1 MPVDF
6 NWLRAMGAS
15 PVFLVLV
22 GCSVVTLAVTLERL
36 LYFSRR
42 RGDPDTT
49 LRSALAE
56 IGLGELRAAV
66 RTCQAS
72 PHPFGYVAQA
82 LFKDGE
88 AAEGMVDQRL
98 ATALSEQKILLERNL
113 LVIGTMAAIAPLVGL
128 LGTVWGIM
136 RAFHDMALVGSAGPS
151 VVAAGIAEA
160 LFTTAAGIMIAV
172 PALVLYNAFAK
183 RMSNMLAVAENHS
196 QTLRVALAE
205 MAGPGSSRSAGA
217 ASRGDTREVRHSAS
231 ERANAP
237 IVTR

>member
-22 GCSVVTLAVTLERL
+22 GCSVVTLAVTIERL
-36 LYFSRR
+36 LYFARR

-72 PHPFGYVAQA
+72 PHPFGQVAQS
-82 LFKDGE
+82 LFRDGE
-88 AAEGMVDQRL
+88 VAEGMVEQRL
-98 ATALSEQKILLERNL
+98 AVALSEQKILLERNL

-160 LFTTAAGIMIAV
+160 LFTSAAGIMIAV
-172 PALVLYNAFAK
+172 PSLVLYNHLAR
-183 RMSNMLAVAENHS
+183 RMATMLMVAENHA
-196 QTLRVALAE
+196 QTLRVALSE
-205 MAGPGSSRSAGA
+205 MIEHSPRSAGTP
-217 ASRGDTREVRHSAS
+217 SRSETRDARHSAG
-231 ERANAP
+231 RANEP

>member
-22 GCSVVTLAVTLERL
+22 GCSVLTLAVTIERFF
-36 LYFSRR
+36 YFAKRK
-42 RGDPDTT
+42 GNPDET
-49 LRSALAE
+49 LRVALTDISQGA
-56 IGLGELRAAV
+56 LRDAV
-66 RTCQAS
+66 RTCQAT
-72 PHPFGYVAQA
+72 PHPFGAVAQA

-88 AAEGMVDQRL
+88 FAELMVEQRMQV
-98 ATALSEQKILLERNL
+98 ALSEQKISLERNL
-113 LVIGTMAAIAPLVGL
+113 LVLGTMAAIAPLIGL

-160 LFTTAAGIMIAV
+160 LFTTAAGILIAV
-172 PALVLYNAFAK
+172 PSLVLYNHLA
-183 RMSNMLAVAENHS
+183 RWTGTMLTVAENHA

-205 MAGPGSSRSAGA
+205 NAGHSSRPPGTSPRSETRDPRHVSAGRVA
-217 ASRGDTREVRHSAS
+217 EPVATR
-231 ERANAP
+231 
-237 IVTR
+237 